1 MNNKTK
7 NTIFVIFLII
17 LIISLGFVITLSSN
31 SESVI
36 QKISFDEISDIM
48 NTQNIIIIDVRTETE
63 YDSGHIPGAINIPD
77 TEIESKINYDKN
89 TPIAVYCRTGKR
101 SNAVANTLKNMG
113 YNKIY
118 DLGGIENSEV
128 KLTKN

>member
-7 NTIFVIFLII
+7 NTIFVIFIII

-118 DLGGIENSEV
+118 DLGGVENSEV

>member
-7 NTIFVIFLII
+7 NTIFVIFIII

>member
-7 NTIFVIFLII
+7 NTIFVIFIII
-17 LIISLGFVITLSSN
+17 LIISLGFVTTLSSN

>member
-7 NTIFVIFLII
+7 NTIFVIFIII

-128 KLTKN
+128 KLTKH

>member
-7 NTIFVIFLII
+7 NTIFVIIII